1 MDTYDDAV
9 ASTAIYPDAGEQN
22 EIAIS
27 YVTLGL
33 LGEAGEIANKFKKV
47 LRGDLTLADAKPALV
62 DELGDVLWYLTRL
75 AAELGVSIDELQKAN
90 TAKLMSRK
98 ERDVIR
104 GTGDE
109 R

>member
-1 MDTYDDAV
+1 MQNYEEIV
-9 ASTAIYPDAGEQN
+9 MSTAIYPDAGQQN
-22 EIAIS
+22 ATAIS

-47 LRGDLTLADAKPALV
+47 LRGDIPLDEGKSALV

-75 AAELGVSIDELQKAN
+75 AAELGVSLDELQDAN
-90 TAKLMSRK
+90 AAKLLSRK
-98 ERDVIR
+98 ERGVIR
-104 GTGDE
+104 GSGDT